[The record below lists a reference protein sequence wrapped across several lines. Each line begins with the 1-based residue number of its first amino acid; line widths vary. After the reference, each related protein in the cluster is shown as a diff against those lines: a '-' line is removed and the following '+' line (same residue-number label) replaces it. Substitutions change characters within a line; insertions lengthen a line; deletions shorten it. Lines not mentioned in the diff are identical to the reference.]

1 MDFDVRLRVELLGA
15 ETTLEAVG
23 RHLVGLIHVGL
34 QLGRGKFLDTRKG
47 EHNFSSQGKTLCN

>member
-1 MDFDVRLRVELLGA
+1 VDFDVRLRVELLVA

-34 QLGRGKFLDTRKG
+34 QLGGGKFLDTRKG
-47 EHNFSSQGKTLCN
+47 EELLFSREDLV